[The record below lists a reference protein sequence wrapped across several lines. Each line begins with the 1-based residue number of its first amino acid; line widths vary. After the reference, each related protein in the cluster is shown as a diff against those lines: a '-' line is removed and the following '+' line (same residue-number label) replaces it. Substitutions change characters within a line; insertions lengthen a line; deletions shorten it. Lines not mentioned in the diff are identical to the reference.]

1 MKQVFYLFVCWGC
14 SFTSLA
20 QQEGQRRQWSTFE
33 LTEHR
38 AFFSQNIP
46 APRGLISDFDSLFT
60 DFQLKELTQ
69 LVSDFE
75 DYSGVQIALVT
86 LDSTDVSKDDF
97 EDFTLRLAN
106 AWGVGDSIL
115 NNGIVIAICKGH
127 RRIRIQN
134 GIGIEQVLSD
144 AETDQL
150 IQTFFIPSFKAGNY
164 FKGVHLGIQRMIEKI
179 VENSIPDKP
188 VDVPESAFWKG
199 GLDGGYWFDLLN
211 LNVNQRQAE
220 IAIYDDYYGK
230 LVIQKKFNLFCATK
244 FDFSQLADYIDF
256 FNGIQIGLTV
266 VDSSKCNCVLK

>member
-1 MKQVFYLFVCWGC
+1 MKCLFFLLVFGFG
-14 SFTSLA
+14 SFTILA
-20 QQEGQRRQWSTFE
+20 QHEKPNAQLTALE
-33 LTEHR
+33 LVQHR
-38 AFFSQNIP
+38 ELFSQNIP
-46 APRGLISDFDSLFT
+46 APRGFISDFDSLFT
-60 DFQLKELTQ
+60 DFQRKELTQ
-69 LVSDFE
+69 LVGDFE

-106 AWGVGDSIL
+106 TWGVGDSIL
-115 NNGIVIAICKGH
+115 NSGIVVVVCKGH

-150 IQTFFIPSFKAGNY
+150 IQTFFIPSFKAGDY
-164 FKGVHLGIQRMIEKI
+164 FKGVHLGIQGMIEKI
-179 VENSIPDKP
+179 EENSIPKKP

-230 LVIQKKFNLFCATK
+230 LVIQKKFILGCDTK

>member
-1 MKQVFYLFVCWGC
+1 MKQVFYLFVCWVC
-14 SFTSLA
+14 SFTLHA

-33 LTEHR
+33 LTQHR

-60 DFQLKELTQ
+60 DFQTKELTQ

-97 EDFTLRLAN
+97 EDFILRLAN
-106 AWGVGDSIL
+106 TWGVGDSIL
-115 NNGIVIAICKGH
+115 NSGIVVAVCKGH

-150 IQTFFIPSFKAGNY
+150 IQTFFIPSFKAGDY

-179 VENSIPDKP
+179 LENSIPKKP

-230 LVIQKKFNLFCATK
+230 LVIQKKFNLECDTQ

>member
-1 MKQVFYLFVCWGC
+1 MKCLFFLLVFGFG
-14 SFTSLA
+14 SFTILA
-20 QQEGQRRQWSTFE
+20 QHEKSNAQLTALE
-33 LTEHR
+33 LVQHR
-38 AFFSQNIP
+38 ELFSQNIP

-150 IQTFFIPSFKAGNY
+150 IQTFFIPSFKAGDY

-179 VENSIPDKP
+179 VENSIPKKP

-266 VDSSKCNCVLK
+266 VDSSKCDCVLK